1 MSTSKPQDIVIVGAS
16 LAGGRAAAELR
27 ERGFDGH
34 IRLIGAESQLP
45 YERPPL
51 SKDYLRGESDLEAAL
66 VHDETWWDEH
76 RVELLLDS
84 TATAIDAGAG
94 RVTLADGRELGY
106 DALLL
111 ATGARPR
118 QLGVPGTN
126 LDGLYYLRTAADAD
140 ALRARLQTGGHL
152 VVVGA
157 GWIGCEVAASA
168 RQLGAEVTVIDP
180 GELPNVR
187 VFGSEVA
194 GFYRDV
200 HVQHGVHFV
209 LGDEVSAF
217 EGDGKVEA
225 VHTRAGE
232 IITCDAV
239 LVAVGA
245 APNVELA
252 QAAGLKVDG
261 GIVVDGQL
269 RSSAPAIYA
278 AGDVAKVDYSFYGE
292 HIRLEHWSAALEQG
306 PAAARSILGDEAPY
320 DVLPYF
326 FSDQYDVGMEYSG
339 LASPDDQVVFRGE
352 RDSGEFIAFWLRDG
366 VVVAGMNVNV
376 WDVNEHVQKLIRSR
390 RVVDVAKLTD
400 PDTDLG
406 TLVDAIASGH

>member
-27 ERGFDGH
+27 ERGFEGH
-34 IRLIGAESQLP
+34 IRLIGAEPQLP

-51 SKDYLRGESDLEAAL
+51 SKDYLRGESDLAGAL
-66 VHDETWWDEH
+66 VHDEAWWREH
-76 RVELLLDS
+76 DVELLLDS
-84 TATAIDAGAG
+84 TATAIDAGAK

-111 ATGARPR
+111 ANGARSR
-118 QLGVPGTN
+118 QLSVPGSD
-126 LDGLYYLRTAADAD
+126 LDGLHYLRTVADAD
-140 ALRARLQTGGHL
+140 ALRVRLQKGGHL

-157 GWIGCEVAASA
+157 GWIGSEVAASA
-168 RQLGAEVTVIDP
+168 RQLGVEVTVIDP
-180 GELPNVR
+180 LELPNVR
-187 VFGSEVA
+187 VFGPEVA

-217 EGDGKVEA
+217 EGDGKVSA
-225 VHTRAGE
+225 VRTRAGE

-239 LVAVGA
+239 VVAVGA

-252 QAAGLKVDG
+252 QAAGLTVDG

-278 AGDVAKVDYSFYGE
+278 AGDVAKVYYSFYDE

-306 PAAARSILGDEAPY
+306 PTAARSILGDETSY

-339 LASPDDQVVFRGE
+339 LADPGDQVVFRGE

-366 VVVAGMNVNV
+366 AVVAGMNVNV
-376 WDVNEHVQKLIRSR
+376 WDVNEHVQALIRSR
-390 RVVDVAKLTD
+390 RVVDVAALTD
-400 PDTDLG
+400 PSTDLAA
-406 TLVDAIASGH
+406 LAQAEA